1 MRMVVSNIRTGE
13 KDNRAADNIF
23 MKHVMQRSGTT

>member
-13 KDNRAADNIF
+13 KDNRAADKF